1 MRLTHLPLDQNI
13 GCPSVKWL
21 VVLIFITCHKK
32 SGCSPLPF
40 MWVCLEIKDL
50 TAPKRL
56 LLVHHCVP
64 SESDHFAG
72 YTAYWYTGIH
82 LNPSTVN
89 SHFVWVNPPSLGV
102 FWMVRANPSRVKQGR
117 NPSRASR
124 VFQRETSLKPAFR
137 TCFENAPSKRGLRRN
152 FFFYSFHRAYMDFKA
167 LHRCETHCI
176 FSWDRH
182 CQLRMY
188 SINLGLIC
196 LLHFPVLFKLSGIHF
211 LILFQ
216 VASAFCVPAILL
228 ALQGFRFKRLVNS
241 FSTCRTETLRWPCRF
256 AMDGQA
262 FAPSLY
268 TTSAEIV

>member
-1 MRLTHLPLDQNI
+1 MSENWSQ
-13 GCPSVKWL
+13 
-21 VVLIFITCHKK
+21 CHQWQQH
-32 SGCSPLPF
+32 G
-40 MWVCLEIKDL
+40 
-50 TAPKRL
+50 L
-56 LLVHHCVP
+56 LLTGVSRFLNWGACLNEDCVAK
-64 SESDHFAG
+64 SC
-72 YTAYWYTGIH
+72 H
-82 LNPSTVN
+82 LKSSAKHRIRKSAN
-89 SHFVWVNPPSLGV
+89 SHGT
-102 FWMVRANPSRVKQGR
+102 KQGK

-152 FFFYSFHRAYMDFKA
+152 FFFNSFHWAYMDFKA

-196 LLHFPVLFKLSGIHF
+196 LLHFPVLCKVSGIHF

-228 ALQGFRFKRLVNS
+228 ALQGFRFKRRM
-241 FSTCRTETLRWPCRF
+241 TC
-256 AMDGQA
+256 
-262 FAPSLY
+262 
-268 TTSAEIV
+268 

>member
-1 MRLTHLPLDQNI
+1 MIQIERFICQGNYKLGTH
-13 GCPSVKWL
+13 
-21 VVLIFITCHKK
+21 
-32 SGCSPLPF
+32 
-40 MWVCLEIKDL
+40 
-50 TAPKRL
+50 
-56 LLVHHCVP
+56 
-64 SESDHFAG
+64 
-72 YTAYWYTGIH
+72 
-82 LNPSTVN
+82 
-89 SHFVWVNPPSLGV
+89 
-102 FWMVRANPSRVKQGR
+102 
-117 NPSRASR
+117 PSRASR

-268 TTSAEIV
+268 IQPQLRVFKPNVFWGHLKVTLLVRKVEL

>member
-1 MRLTHLPLDQNI
+1 MA
-13 GCPSVKWL
+13 WL
-21 VVLIFITCHKK
+21 AWSLKIF
-32 SGCSPLPF
+32 GG
-40 MWVCLEIKDL
+40 
-50 TAPKRL
+50 
-56 LLVHHCVP
+56 CVP
-64 SESDHFAG
+64 KTREEPFEGVARFSTRNVLKTCISDM
-72 YTAYWYTGIH
+72 
-82 LNPSTVN
+82 
-89 SHFVWVNPPSLGV
+89 
-102 FWMVRANPSRVKQGR
+102 FWKCT
-117 NPSRASR
+117 
-124 VFQRETSLKPAFR
+124 FQEGSPTQL
-137 TCFENAPSKRGLRRN
+137 
-152 FFFYSFHRAYMDFKA
+152 FFYSFHWAYMDFKA